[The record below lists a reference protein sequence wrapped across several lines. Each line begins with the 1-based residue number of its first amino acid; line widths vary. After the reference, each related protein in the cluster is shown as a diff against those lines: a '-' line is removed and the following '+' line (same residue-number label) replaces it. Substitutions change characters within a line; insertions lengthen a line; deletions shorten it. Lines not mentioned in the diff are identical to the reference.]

1 MCCICKKKVLES
13 FVFLPVGNKN
23 EKLQPSLGQRMHT
36 YSLSVL
42 SVETLTGLNY
52 LESMFFLQYLLLVLS
67 V

>member
-1 MCCICKKKVLES
+1 MNAINLKRERRSDMCAAYVKKKVLES

-42 SVETLTGLNY
+42 SVETLNTRLG
-52 LESMFFLQYLLLVLS
+52 
-67 V
+67 

>member
-1 MCCICKKKVLES
+1 MCAAYVKKKKVLES

-42 SVETLTGLNY
+42 SVETLNTRLG
-52 LESMFFLQYLLLVLS
+52 
-67 V
+67 

>member
-1 MCCICKKKVLES
+1 MCAAYVKKKVLES
-13 FVFLPVGNKN
+13 FVFLPIGNKN

-42 SVETLTGLNY
+42 SVETLNTR

>member
-1 MCCICKKKVLES
+1 MCAAYVKKKVLES

-42 SVETLTGLNY
+42 SVETLNTRLGEIILNQC
-52 LESMFFLQYLLLVLS
+52 FFFS
-67 V
+67 ICC

>member
-42 SVETLTGLNY
+42 SVETLNTRLGEIILNQC
-52 LESMFFLQYLLLVLS
+52 FFFS
-67 V
+67 ICC

>member
-1 MCCICKKKVLES
+1 MCAAYVKKKVLES

-42 SVETLTGLNY
+42 SVETLNTR

>member
-1 MCCICKKKVLES
+1 MCAVYVKKKVLES
-13 FVFLPVGNKN
+13 FVFLPIGNKN

-42 SVETLTGLNY
+42 SVETLNTR